1 MVSDDGRPRDIEAEL
16 VDRRDGLAARLDQ
29 IRRSRSEQDAIAERS
44 YWHPNGFIKL
54 LLDDRPR
61 VGQLRLH
68 VWPELP
74 VDDDIHGHAW
84 HYESVVVGG
93 ELREIRYHET
103 ESNEGQPIW
112 RHSYGVVG
120 HRRFTLGDP
129 CLVRLAQ
136 REHVDL
142 RPGDRSG
149 GMPGYV
155 HRFFATFAPAVTM
168 LRVGP
173 IVNPTSFVYRAEAV
187 PLRAVVPRPT
197 TRADVAEWVD
207 HVFQITGAPAH
218 A

>member
-1 MVSDDGRPRDIEAEL
+1 M
-16 VDRRDGLAARLDQ
+16 
-29 IRRSRSEQDAIAERS
+29 
-44 YWHPNGFIKL
+44 
-54 LLDDRPR
+54 
-61 VGQLRLH
+61 
-68 VWPELP
+68 
-74 VDDDIHGHAW
+74 
-84 HYESVVVGG
+84 
-93 ELREIRYHET
+93 
-103 ESNEGQPIW
+103 W

-129 CLVRLAQ
+129 QPVRLAE

-149 GMPGYV
+149 GTPGYV
-155 HRFFATFAPAVTM
+155 HRFFATVAPAVTM

-173 IVNPTSFVYRAEAV
+173 VVDRYSAVYRAEAV